1 MYEAGKLLPDTVLTG
16 VFQDDEHEADVG
28 GVMREID
35 AARVDEARRRA
46 ARAEAENSRPRPRS
60 RHRPGCNDVL
70 PVQPA
75 SQVPPP
81 KRAPPAQPVPCAAIT
96 FDAGQYLVIRP
107 FHWPLTGIRY
117 TPFKFPGA
125 VMSNQFPS
133 VRPRRLRQN
142 ESLRTVFQETEFR
155 LEDLILPIFVEEGID
170 DFVPISSMPGVNRIP
185 EKRLAQE
192 IERYARAGIKS
203 VMTFGVSHHLDA
215 VGSDTWNENGLVAR
229 MSRICKDTVPEMVV
243 MSDTCFCEYTSHGHC
258 GVLHDHGVDN
268 DATLVNLGK
277 QAVIAAAAGADFIAP
292 SAAMDGQVQAIRSAL
307 DGAGFHDTAIM
318 AYSTKFASSLYG
330 PFREAGGTALKGDRK
345 SYQMNPMN
353 RREAVRE
360 SLLDEQEGADVLMV
374 KPAGAYLDVI
384 ADIRA
389 ASRLPLAAYQ
399 VSGEYAMIKFGG
411 LAGAIDEGRVV
422 RESIGAI
429 KRAGADLILTY
440 FAMDLARE
448 GI

>member
-1 MYEAGKLLPDTVLTG
+1 
-16 VFQDDEHEADVG
+16 
-28 GVMREID
+28 
-35 AARVDEARRRA
+35 
-46 ARAEAENSRPRPRS
+46 
-60 RHRPGCNDVL
+60 
-70 PVQPA
+70 
-75 SQVPPP
+75 
-81 KRAPPAQPVPCAAIT
+81 
-96 FDAGQYLVIRP
+96 
-107 FHWPLTGIRY
+107 
-117 TPFKFPGA
+117 
-125 VMSNQFPS
+125 MSNRFPS

-142 ESLRTVFQETEFR
+142 ESLRTIFQETEFR

-170 DFVPISSMPGVNRIP
+170 DFVPITSMPGVNRIP
-185 EKRLAQE
+185 EKLLAQE
-192 IERYARAGIKS
+192 LERYARAGIKS
-203 VMTFGVSHHLDA
+203 VMTFGVSHNLDA
-215 VGSDTWNENGLVAR
+215 TGSDTWNENGLVAR
-229 MSRICKDTVPEMVV
+229 MARICKDSVPEMVV

-268 DATLVNLGK
+268 DATLANLGR
-277 QAVIAAAAGADFIAP
+277 QAVVAAAAGADFIAP
-292 SAAMDGQVQAIRSAL
+292 SAAMDGQVQAIRGAL
-307 DGAGFHDTAIM
+307 DAAGFHDTAIM

>member
-1 MYEAGKLLPDTVLTG
+1 
-16 VFQDDEHEADVG
+16 
-28 GVMREID
+28 
-35 AARVDEARRRA
+35 
-46 ARAEAENSRPRPRS
+46 
-60 RHRPGCNDVL
+60 
-70 PVQPA
+70 
-75 SQVPPP
+75 
-81 KRAPPAQPVPCAAIT
+81 
-96 FDAGQYLVIRP
+96 
-107 FHWPLTGIRY
+107 
-117 TPFKFPGA
+117 
-125 VMSNQFPS
+125 MSNQFPS

-142 ESLRTVFQETEFR
+142 ESLRTIFQETEFR

-170 DFVPISSMPGVNRIP
+170 DFVPITSMPGVNRIP
-185 EKRLAQE
+185 EKLLAQE

-203 VMTFGVSHHLDA
+203 VMTFGVSHNLDA
-215 VGSDTWNENGLVAR
+215 TGSDTWNENGLVAR

-258 GVLHDHGVDN
+258 GVMHDHGVDN
-268 DATLVNLGK
+268 DATLANLGR

-292 SAAMDGQVQAIRSAL
+292 SAAMDGQVQAIRRAL

>member
-1 MYEAGKLLPDTVLTG
+1 
-16 VFQDDEHEADVG
+16 
-28 GVMREID
+28 
-35 AARVDEARRRA
+35 
-46 ARAEAENSRPRPRS
+46 
-60 RHRPGCNDVL
+60 
-70 PVQPA
+70 
-75 SQVPPP
+75 
-81 KRAPPAQPVPCAAIT
+81 
-96 FDAGQYLVIRP
+96 
-107 FHWPLTGIRY
+107 
-117 TPFKFPGA
+117 
-125 VMSNQFPS
+125 MSNRFPS

-142 ESLRTVFQETEFR
+142 ESLRSIFQETEFR

-170 DFVPISSMPGVNRIP
+170 DFVPITSMPGVNRIP
-185 EKRLAQE
+185 EKLLAQE

-203 VMTFGVSHHLDA
+203 VMTFGVSHHLDE

-229 MSRICKDTVPEMVV
+229 MARICKDTVPEMVV

-258 GVLHDHGVDN
+258 GVVHDHGVDN

-292 SAAMDGQVQAIRSAL
+292 SAAMDGQVQAIRGAL
-307 DGAGFHDTAIM
+307 DAAGFHDTAIM

-384 ADIRA
+384 DDIRA

-411 LAGAIDEGRVV
+411 LAGAIDEGRVM